1 MRSLNF
7 IGLVMWAYQIGEANQ
22 ISGGPDWIRTKDFD
36 ITARATEPASTDQ
49 LRLMLQSLLAG
60 RFKLV
65 FHKEQRT
72 VSLYSLGVDK
82 GGPTIHEVQ
91 QEPHSGGTLGLAD
104 GVVTYRMINRISELV
119 AILPAFL
126 EGRPVQNKTGLD
138 GVYDLTLTVEIDPD
152 QVKRMPQMG
161 MTFNGFGYTPGVFDA
176 LKRFGLKLEAVRG
189 PVDYIVIDHL
199 EQPSE
204 N

>member
-7 IGLVMWAYQIGEANQ
+7 IGLVMWACQIGEANQ

-36 ITARATEPASTDQ
+36 ITAKATEPTSTDQ
-49 LRLMLQSLLAG
+49 LRLMLQSLLAD

-82 GGPTIHEVQ
+82 GGPKIHAVQ
-91 QEPHSGGTLGLAD
+91 QEPHGGGTLGLAD
-104 GVVTYRMINRISELV
+104 GVVTYKMVNRISELV
-119 AILPAFL
+119 AILPTFL
-126 EGRPVQNKTGLD
+126 EGRPVQDKTGLD

-161 MTFNGFGYTPGVFDA
+161 MAFDGFGYTAGVFDA
-176 LKRFGLKLEAVRG
+176 LKRLGLKLEATKG
-189 PVDYIVIDHL
+189 PVDYFVIDHL
-199 EQPSE
+199 EQPSG